1 MQTFYIYW
9 GLLVQQRKTWCKIQ
23 NKKKSKPE
31 LEGEEVGEEGV
42 EGDDGDAGDDV
53 LDMTGGIV
61 FVAIESEVKII
72 KIELQKVLF

>member
-1 MQTFYIYW
+1 M
-9 GLLVQQRKTWCKIQ
+9 
-23 NKKKSKPE
+23 
-31 LEGEEVGEEGV
+31 
-42 EGDDGDAGDDV
+42 EGDEGDEGDDV

>member
-1 MQTFYIYW
+1 M
-9 GLLVQQRKTWCKIQ
+9 
-23 NKKKSKPE
+23 
-31 LEGEEVGEEGV
+31 

-61 FVAIESEVKII
+61 FVAIESEFKII

>member
-1 MQTFYIYW
+1 M
-9 GLLVQQRKTWCKIQ
+9 K
-23 NKKKSKPE
+23 NKFKPE

-61 FVAIESEVKII
+61 SVAIESEVKII

>member
-1 MQTFYIYW
+1 M
-9 GLLVQQRKTWCKIQ
+9 K
-23 NKKKSKPE
+23 NKFKPE

-42 EGDDGDAGDDV
+42 EGDEGDDV

>member
-1 MQTFYIYW
+1 M
-9 GLLVQQRKTWCKIQ
+9 
-23 NKKKSKPE
+23 
-31 LEGEEVGEEGV
+31 
-42 EGDDGDAGDDV
+42 EGDEGDAGDDV